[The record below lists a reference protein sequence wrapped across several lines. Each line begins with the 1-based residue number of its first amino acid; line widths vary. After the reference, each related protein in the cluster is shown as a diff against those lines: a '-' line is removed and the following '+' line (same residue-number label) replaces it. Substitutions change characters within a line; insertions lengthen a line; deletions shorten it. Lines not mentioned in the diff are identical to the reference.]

1 MRAHGCQPLQG
12 INHILLFNPETPLA
26 ARLSIPFAVALAL
39 IDKEVS
45 LKQFT
50 RERLDA
56 SRIKDMM
63 ERTENEEDISLNA

>member
-1 MRAHGCQPLQG
+1 MRAHRCQPIQG
-12 INHILLFNPETPLA
+12 INHILFFSPEAPLA

-63 ERTENEEDISLNA
+63 ECIEIEEDLSLNA